1 MHKEMAELC
10 IGGILHDIGKISERA
25 KGKLSPQSEAMKE
38 YICPKDL
45 ATKRFGYLHT
55 AYTSDFFETLKDW
68 MPKEL
73 DPGKIANIASYHHSP
88 SDCIHLIVQQA
99 DWLSAGQDRQADE
112 EQTGKRDYCTSIF
125 ASLKNKSDSANAIL
139 PLMPLALNPSIFP
152 NSGTNNKDSI
162 QDYQHLWQ
170 SAMDHFEQLQP
181 TEPALFLEQ
190 LIWIY
195 SLYAW
200 CVPSHRSRH
209 FEISLLDHSLTTAAF
224 ASALYQYHLQT
235 QSLNEQGIKDRA
247 IQKFR
252 LVSGDLSGIQ
262 SYLYHTTLE
271 NPSGISKRLR
281 SKSFYLSLLTR
292 LAGNLILERLGLPCV
307 NRIIDAGGN
316 FTLLVPNTDISLNIL
331 KETEALIQ
339 SWFYTTFQGKLN
351 LNLDYNMELSGN
363 DFSETRFHV
372 IQEQLSWNMD
382 KAKKQPLRSVLTKSG
397 QWQQDAFIQSF
408 TCSQIPSDQAEADR
422 ETPEDLFFNDLGS
435 RLIANNFLL
444 VSSQPFEGQSNST
457 PLANPF
463 GQYYIKIAKG
473 LSELNKTTLSC
484 IEFVPGMQGKSLQT
498 IRCGSFLA
506 NYVPHQTEQDKPF
519 YESSHVR
526 QYLSGQL
533 KGEKEEPFSVGR
545 QKSFAH
551 LCADSMILDR
561 EQNLKGQPLLA
572 VLKADV
578 DRLGMLFSK
587 GMKEAKASLSYY
599 ISLSR
604 QLDLFFRGI
613 LPNMFLIPPTDN
625 PEFRNIYTVYT
636 GGDDLLL
643 VGPWR
648 TILKFA
654 DYMNTQFRDYVCN
667 HPEITLSAGI
677 SVCHSRFPLS
687 QAAEQAD
694 KALHK
699 AKQDRNRI
707 CLFDTVLEWPDFK
720 QALEDAPF
728 LDEIM
733 SDGGAEGIA
742 VKKGFIYRLIRYCQM
757 AQESHKFK
765 NLLWRSHLKYDMARN
780 VKNLSPGTV
789 KPPGLQRLEQMTALT
804 KDSKD
809 MLRLKVAVTYCLY
822 SNRGGKL

>member
-1 MHKEMAELC
+1 
-10 IGGILHDIGKISERA
+10 
-25 KGKLSPQSEAMKE
+25 
-38 YICPKDL
+38 
-45 ATKRFGYLHT
+45 
-55 AYTSDFFETLKDW
+55 

-73 DPGKIANIASYHHSP
+73 EPGKVANIASYHHSP

-125 ASLKNKSDSANAIL
+125 ASLKDKSDSANAIL
-139 PLMPLALNPSIFP
+139 PLIPLALNPSIFP
-152 NSGTNNKDSI
+152 NSAIKTTDSAK
-162 QDYQHLWQ
+162 DYQHLWQ
-170 SAMDHFEQLQP
+170 AALEHFKQLEP
-181 TEPALFLEQ
+181 TEPALCIEQ

-200 CVPSHRSRH
+200 CVPSHRSQH
-209 FEISLLDHSLTTAAF
+209 FQISLLDHSLTTAAF
-224 ASALYQYHLQT
+224 ASALYQYHQQT
-235 QSLNEQGIKDRA
+235 NSLNQQSILDRTVP
-247 IQKFR
+247 KFR

-292 LAGNLILERLGLPCV
+292 LAGNLILEGLGLPCV

-316 FTLLVPNTDISLNIL
+316 FVLLVPNTDASTKIL
-331 KETEALIQ
+331 KETETLIQ

-351 LNLDYNMELSGN
+351 LNLDYNMQLSGN
-363 DFSETRFHV
+363 DFSATRFHV

-382 KAKKQPLRSVLTKSG
+382 KSKKQPLRSILIKSG
-397 QWQQDAFIQSF
+397 QWQQNTFIQSF
-408 TCSQIPSDQAEADR
+408 VPSPIPSDQADAEG
-422 ETPEDLFFNDLGS
+422 ETPEDLFFNDLGAG
-435 RLIANNFLL
+435 LIANNFLL
-444 VSSQPFEGQSNST
+444 ISSQPFDGQSNST
-457 PLANPF
+457 PLAHPF
-463 GQYYIKIAKG
+463 GRYYFKIAKS
-473 LSELNKTTLSC
+473 LSALNKHTLSC
-484 IEFVPGMQGKSLQT
+484 IEFVPGMHGKSLQT

-506 NYVPHQTEQDKPF
+506 NYVPRQTEQDKPF
-519 YESSHVR
+519 YESSNVR
-526 QYLSGQL
+526 QWLASQL
-533 KGEKEEPFSVGR
+533 KGENEEPFSLGR

-587 GMKEAKASLSYY
+587 GMKDARASLSYY

-613 LPNMFLIPPTDN
+613 LPNLFLNPPADH
-625 PEFRNIYTVYT
+625 PDFRNIYTVYT

-648 TILKFA
+648 TILTFA
-654 DYMNTQFRDYVCN
+654 DYMYTQFRHYVCH

-694 KALHK
+694 TALYK
-699 AKQDRNRI
+699 AKQDRNHI
-707 CLFDTVLEWPDFK
+707 CVFDTVLEWPDFK
-720 QALEDAPF
+720 QALQDAPF
-728 LDEIM
+728 LDAIM
-733 SDGGAEGIA
+733 SNDGAEGII
-742 VKKGFIYRLIRYCQM
+742 VKKGFIYNLIRYCQM
-757 AQESHKFK
+757 AQEPKKLK

-780 VKNLSPGTV
+780 IKTTAPTGQV

-804 KDSKD
+804 KESKE